1 VTPLFVHGFGLC
13 AVGDGSP
20 FADGLAELPDV
31 PIKEYA
37 SPAARRRYGRV
48 AKLMYI
54 AASRA
59 LADAG
64 VEDPSQVAVI
74 AGTAMGELRSSLEL
88 VCQIHATHG
97 AQVSPALV
105 PNSVHNAP
113 AGHLTIGLKNHCPSI
128 TVSQGWLSAE
138 AALAAARDLLELSGS
153 TMALVIV
160 GDEVDLAWPDRL
172 RGAGAAALAAQL
184 DGERFQEGAAALV
197 LGLEPGGRRL
207 GAVAASVERAND
219 VSVRAEALVAEIEA
233 ASGPRLDV
241 RLRSGAGGA
250 RLREAVG
257 GEVVGPGQGT
267 SQVGAL
273 LELVRCLRGEGSA
286 EALVLG
292 AELDELGWIH
302 YRR

>member
-1 VTPLFVHGFGLC
+1 VTRLYVHGFGLC
-13 AVGDGSP
+13 AIGDGSP
-20 FADGLAELPDV
+20 FAEGLAEMPDV

-48 AKLMYI
+48 ARQMYV

-64 VEDPSQVAVI
+64 VTNPTEVAVI

-88 VCQIHATHG
+88 VVQIHATHG

-113 AGHLTIGLKNHCPSI
+113 AGHLAIGLKNRCPSV

-138 AALAAARDLLELSGS
+138 AAIAAARDVLCSSGFDR
-153 TMALVIV
+153 ALVVV
-160 GDEVDLAWPDRL
+160 GDEVDATWIDRL
-172 RGAGAAALAAQL
+172 REKGAAQLAAQL
-184 DGERFQEGAAALV
+184 LAEGFQEGAAAIV
-197 LGLEPGGRRL
+197 LGREPGGRSL
-207 GAVAASVERAND
+207 GTVAASVERAAD
-219 VSVRAEALVAEIEA
+219 VPSRARSLVAGIEA
-233 ASGPRLDV
+233 RDGARPDV

-250 RLREAVG
+250 RLREATG
-257 GEVVGPGQGT
+257 GEIAGPGQGT

-273 LELVRCLRGEGSA
+273 LELVRCLRGEGPA
-286 EALVLG
+286 DALILG
-292 AELDELGWIH
+292 AELDEIGWIH
-302 YRR
+302 FRR